1 MQSFEGNGMKQVWE
15 QNQERLKHYV
25 GESRYDLWIKPLRVS
40 SESGDG
46 LIVLE
51 TPNLL
56 SKEQIEKS
64 DLLSKIKLIFAEQG
78 SEKDYDVR
86 LNISSSRSSK
96 PDNSPDSPNGGA
108 QAQALPVNNP
118 PAEAIAPTPALTNR
132 LTRRRLIEHF
142 TFDRY
147 IVGEAN
153 QFAHAAAQAVANGTK
168 NSTRPQYNPLFIY
181 GGVGL
186 GKTHLLNAI
195 GHQFL
200 RHNPKARVVYA
211 SGEDFTNDVITALQ
225 TRRTEELRRLYRHE
239 CDLLL
244 IDDIQFIADKD
255 ATQTEFF
262 HVFDA
267 LHSAKRQI
275 VLTCDKHP
283 DELKGIEERIISRFE
298 WGLTA
303 DVKPPDIET
312 KLAILKSK
320 AAEYH
325 FAMPNDV
332 MMFLAK
338 HCGAHMRELEG
349 ALTKVIAS
357 SSMLSEVPTLDSVKL
372 LFRPAVVEPK
382 RKPTIDA
389 IIRTVAAYYDVT
401 ETELLSKRKFKHL
414 ALARQVAMFMSR
426 ELTDASYP
434 MIGNAFNGKDHTTV
448 MYAFEQIKFRKEND
462 SDFRHQLEIIQE
474 RISSS

>member
-1 MQSFEGNGMKQVWE
+1 MKQVWE
-15 QNQERLKHYV
+15 QSQERLRAFLGDQK
-25 GESRYDLWIKPLRVS
+25 YDLWVKPLRTS
-40 SESGDG
+40 SDSGDG
-46 LIVLE
+46 LLILE
-51 TPNLL
+51 APNQF
-56 SKEQIEKS
+56 SKEQVEKT
-64 DLLSKIKLIFAEQG
+64 DILSKIRLALAEHG
-78 SEKDYDVR
+78 NEYDVR
-86 LNISSSRSSK
+86 IAVVPRSQSSETTFQAPPPVPNQAETSSVQ
-96 PDNSPDSPNGGA
+96 PASVQPGG
-108 QAQALPVNNP
+108 
-118 PAEAIAPTPALTNR
+118 NR
-132 LTRRRLIEHF
+132 LARRRLVEHF

-147 IVGEAN
+147 IVGGAN
-153 QFAHAAAQAVANGTK
+153 QFAHAAARAVATGAK
-168 NSTRPQYNPLFIY
+168 NSTRPPYNPLFIY

-195 GHQFL
+195 GHEFVKA
-200 RHNPKARVVYA
+200 NPKSRVVYA
-211 SGEDFTNDVITALQ
+211 SGEDFTNDVITAVQ

-244 IDDIQFIADKD
+244 IDDIQFIADKE

-267 LHSAKRQI
+267 LHSGKKQI

-320 AAEYH
+320 AAEYR
-325 FAMPNDV
+325 FAMPDDV
-332 MMFLAK
+332 ILFLAK

-349 ALTKVIAS
+349 ALTKVIAHC
-357 SSMLSEVPTLDSVKL
+357 SMLSEPPSLDSVQK
-372 LFRPAVVEPK
+372 LFRPAVVEHK
-382 RKPTIDA
+382 RKPSIDL

-401 ETELLSKRKFKHL
+401 EQELLSRRKFKHL
-414 ALARQVAMFMSR
+414 ALARQVAMYMSR

-448 MYAFEQIKFRKEND
+448 MYAYEQIQFRKDND

-474 RISSS
+474 RISTTDPRP

>member
-1 MQSFEGNGMKQVWE
+1 MRQVWE
-15 QNQERLKHYV
+15 QNQELLKKYI
-25 GESRYDLWIKPLRVS
+25 GEQRYNLWVKPLRVS
-40 SESGDG
+40 PDSGERH
-46 LIVLE
+46 LVLE
-51 TPNLL
+51 TTDDFSLG
-56 SKEQIEKS
+56 QIEKNDIIS
-64 DLLSKIKLIFAEQG
+64 SIRHILAEQG
-78 SEKDYDVR
+78 VTDSDIR
-86 LNISSSRSSK
+86 LKVAARNPSPVAGRQGRSTET
-96 PDNSPDSPNGGA
+96 
-108 QAQALPVNNP
+108 
-118 PAEAIAPTPALTNR
+118 AEAVSTDSMGRATSGETAGLAANR

-147 IVGEAN
+147 IVGDTN

-195 GHQFL
+195 GHQLL
-200 RHNPKARVVYA
+200 RQNPRARVVYA

-225 TRRTEELRRLYRHE
+225 TRRTEELRRIYRHE

-267 LHSAKRQI
+267 LHSAKKQI

-283 DELKGIEERIISRFE
+283 DELKGIEDRIISRFE

-320 AAEYH
+320 AAEYS

-332 MMFLAK
+332 LMFLAK
-338 HCGAHMRELEG
+338 HCGANMRELEG
-349 ALTKVIAS
+349 ALTKVMAS
-357 SSMLSEVPTLDSVKL
+357 CSMLGSTPTLESVTQL
-372 LFRPAVVEPK
+372 LRPPVVEPK
-382 RKPTIDA
+382 RKPTIDS
-389 IIRTVAAYYDVT
+389 IIRTVAEYYDVT

-414 ALARQVAMFMSR
+414 ALARQVAMFLSR

-448 MYAFEQIKFRKEND
+448 MYAVDQINFRREND
-462 SDFRHQLEIIQE
+462 VDFRHQLEIIQE